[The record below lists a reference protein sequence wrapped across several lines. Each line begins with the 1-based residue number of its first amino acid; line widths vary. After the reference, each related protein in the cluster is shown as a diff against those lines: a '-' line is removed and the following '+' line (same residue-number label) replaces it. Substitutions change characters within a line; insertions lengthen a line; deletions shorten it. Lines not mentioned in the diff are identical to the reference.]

1 MQMMDFMFRGGG
13 VFYGLILV
21 CIIPLAIFFG
31 VKFARRL
38 TALNNRGVKKDES
51 KAAKIGDQSLQSKI
65 MTLALHNKGVLTVS
79 DVVIATGLSVKQTEE
94 TLNSMVDSY
103 RVKMEVKDSGIVV
116 YEFAELIK

>member
-1 MQMMDFMFRGGG
+1 MHMMDFMFRGGG
-13 VFYGLILV
+13 IFYGLILI

-31 VKFARRL
+31 VKFVRQL
-38 TALNNRGVKKDES
+38 TAFNNRSVKKDES
-51 KAAKIGDQSLQSKI
+51 KTPKIGDQSLQGKI
-65 MTLALHNKGVLTVS
+65 MTLALHNRGTLTVS
-79 DVVIATGLSVKQTEE
+79 DVVIATGLSVKQAEE